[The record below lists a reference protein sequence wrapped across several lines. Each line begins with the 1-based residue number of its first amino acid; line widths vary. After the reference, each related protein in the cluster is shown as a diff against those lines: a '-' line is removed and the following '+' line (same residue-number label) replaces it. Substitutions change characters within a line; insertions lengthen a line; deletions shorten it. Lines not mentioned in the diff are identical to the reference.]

1 MFRTRFNI
9 LLCLALSVAQG
20 FAQGTVDDY
29 KRAKDLR
36 GLISN
41 KVYHAPSQIKWNESG
56 DLLWYEKN
64 TVHGKEFVL
73 VDTKSK
79 TKSELFQVTEV
90 VEALKSDL
98 KKDIDPRSIGG
109 DRIKVIDRSTV
120 ELEAEGSVWSWDRS
134 TKKITKKEGAR
145 DNRRGGYW
153 GQRYDDSKGEPVES
167 PDKSRVAFIKNSN
180 LYVAPKG
187 NLKAERQLTFDGS
200 PGEYYAA
207 HIQWSPD
214 GKKLLPVKFVKQK
227 CGS

>member
-98 KKDIDPRSIGG
+98 KK
-109 DRIKVIDRSTV
+109 
-120 ELEAEGSVWSWDRS
+120 
-134 TKKITKKEGAR
+134 
-145 DNRRGGYW
+145 
-153 GQRYDDSKGEPVES
+153 RY
-167 PDKSRVAFIKNSN
+167 
-180 LYVAPKG
+180 
-187 NLKAERQLTFDGS
+187 
-200 PGEYYAA
+200 
-207 HIQWSPD
+207 
-214 GKKLLPVKFVKQK
+214 
-227 CGS
+227 